1 MKRIVRNL
9 PNAEYHAGEEIS
21 HSGIVQL
28 LKSPEHYL
36 QYKKG
41 SRAPTTAMEFGSA
54 FHAFILEPALFNEE
68 YSFVDE
74 TLLAGTLAT
83 MDDYKDAATQLG
95 VKFETL
101 NKDELK
107 LAIKAAGLL
116 GLVNFKDDVQAAM
129 AALTTER
136 LAGALATLDDIKQ
149 AAVSLGIEIGK
160 MKKDELK
167 AAIQAADTESTFK
180 FREDVQA
187 EMYALTAEKLSG
199 TLATL
204 DDYKAAATQLGVK
217 FEALNKDELKLAIK
231 AADTESKFKF
241 REDEFDRLYGG
252 KIILKPEQMRD
263 LAAMRASLFNHAGAA
278 ELLSHG
284 EAETSLFWTDEITGL
299 ACRIRPDWMFGGGIA
314 DLKSCINAS
323 KDSFAKVVANL
334 GYDVEAAFYIDGV
347 KAVTGKAVNFYFLAV
362 EKTAPFST
370 ACYMASQEM
379 IEVGRA
385 KYRGGLELL
394 KWCQDK
400 QKYPGYQPGG
410 EIETIDLPRW
420 AASFDLEVEA

>member
-41 SRAPTTAMEFGSA
+41 SHAPTTAMEFGSA

-83 MDDYKDAATQLG
+83 MDDYKAAATQLG
-95 VKFETL
+95 VKFET
-101 NKDELK
+101 
-107 LAIKAAGLL
+107 
-116 GLVNFKDDVQAAM
+116 
-129 AALTTER
+129 
-136 LAGALATLDDIKQ
+136 
-149 AAVSLGIEIGK
+149 
-160 MKKDELK
+160 
-167 AAIQAADTESTFK
+167 
-180 FREDVQA
+180 
-187 EMYALTAEKLSG
+187 
-199 TLATL
+199 
-204 DDYKAAATQLGVK
+204 
-217 FEALNKDELKLAIK
+217 LNKDELKLAIK

-263 LAAMRASLFNHAGAA
+263 LAAMRASLLNHAGAA

-323 KDSFAKVVANL
+323 KDSFANVVANL

-420 AASFDLEVEA
+420 AANFDLEVEA